1 MTTGELLGDGHI
13 SYDPVNKPQ
22 INGRLEFTFAA
33 KILHYV
39 NYLKFNVLAAICTP
53 SNPTPWPNPDKDGKE
68 PTQYWFSTKRLP
80 AITNLYQ

>member
-1 MTTGELLGDGHI
+1 MGDGYI
-13 SYDPVNKPQ
+13 SHLDDLDLDPVNKPQ

-53 SNPTPWPNPDKDGKE
+53 SNPTP
-68 PTQYWFSTKRLP
+68 
-80 AITNLYQ
+80 